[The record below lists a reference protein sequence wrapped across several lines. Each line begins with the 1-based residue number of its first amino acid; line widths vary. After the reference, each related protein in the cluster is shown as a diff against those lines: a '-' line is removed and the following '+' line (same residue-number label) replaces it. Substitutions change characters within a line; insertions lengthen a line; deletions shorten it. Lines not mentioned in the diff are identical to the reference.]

1 MPVNH
6 TFKSGR
12 NNKADSRSEN
22 ARNALALKHTAVL
35 KKIKYEVLARQ
46 FELESQVKFAKEV
59 EDMLKNQ
66 RKEGQE
72 MLDSFKIR
80 RKEAQKQEKKDGLTY
95 EQYKMRYESGI
106 TSHNI

>member
-22 ARNALALKHTAVL
+22 ARNALMLKHNTAVL
-35 KKIKYEVLARQ
+35 KKRQ
-46 FELESQVKFAKEV
+46 DELAKEV

-66 RKEGQE
+66 RKEAKD
-72 MLDSFKIR
+72 MLD
-80 RKEAQKQEKKDGLTY
+80 
-95 EQYKMRYESGI
+95 
-106 TSHNI
+106 